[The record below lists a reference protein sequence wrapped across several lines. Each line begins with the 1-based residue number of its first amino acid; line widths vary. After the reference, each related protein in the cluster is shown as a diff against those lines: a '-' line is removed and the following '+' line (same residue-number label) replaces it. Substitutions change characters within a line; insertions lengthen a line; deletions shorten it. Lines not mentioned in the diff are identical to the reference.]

1 MKIKICGL
9 KFESNILGLSKLE
22 PDYMGF
28 IFWEKSKRL
37 VTGSTPNLSQTKIKK
52 TGVFVNANFEKIK
65 DKVHAHKLEV
75 VQLHGLE
82 SPEFC
87 KKIKNLGIE
96 IIKAFSI
103 DEKFNFNILEKYE
116 LCSDY
121 FLFDTKGKSPGG
133 NGISFNWDI
142 LRNYKYKKKF
152 FLSGGIGVES
162 IDAIKKIKKLK
173 LPLFCIDINSRFE
186 LNPGKKNI
194 ELIKSFKNNLEN
206 EIQS

>member
-9 KFESNILGLSKLE
+9 KFKSNILGLSKLE

-37 VTGSTPNLSQTKIKK
+37 VIDSTPNLSQTKIKK
-52 TGVFVNANFEKIK
+52 TGVFVNADFEKIK
-65 DKVHAHKLEV
+65 NKVRVHKLQAI
-75 VQLHGLE
+75 QLHGLE

-87 KKIKNLGIE
+87 EKIKDLGVE

-103 DEKFNFNILEKYE
+103 DENFNFNVLEKYE

-133 NGISFNWDI
+133 NGISFDWEI
-142 LRNYKYKKKF
+142 LRNYKYEKKF
-152 FLSGGIGVES
+152 FLSGGISIES
-162 IDAIKKIKKLK
+162 INAIKKIKKLS
-173 LPLFCIDINSRFE
+173 LPLFCVDINSRFE

-194 ELIKSFKNNLEN
+194 ELIKSFKYSLEN
-206 EIQS
+206 EI

>member
-37 VTGSTPNLSQTKIKK
+37 VIDSTPNLSQTKIKK
-52 TGVFVNANFEKIK
+52 TGVFVNADFEKIK
-65 DKVHAHKLEV
+65 DKVRVHKLEAI
-75 VQLHGLE
+75 QLHGLE

-87 KKIKNLGIE
+87 EKIKNLGVE

-103 DEKFNFNILEKYE
+103 DGSFNFKILEEYE

-133 NGISFNWDI
+133 NGISFNWEI
-142 LRNYKYKKKF
+142 LRNYKYEKKF
-152 FLSGGIGVES
+152 FLSGGIGIES
-162 IDAIKKIKKLK
+162 ISAIKKIKNLS
-173 LPLFCIDINSRFE
+173 LPLFCVDINSRFE
-186 LNPGKKNI
+186 LNPGEKNI
-194 ELIKSFKNNLEN
+194 ELIKSFKNSLKN
-206 EIQS
+206 EI

>member
-9 KFESNILGLSKLE
+9 KFESNILDLSIIE

-28 IFWEKSKRL
+28 IFWEKSKRH
-37 VTGSTPNLSQTKIKK
+37 VKGSTPNLSQTKIKK
-52 TGVFVNANFEKIK
+52 TGVFVNADFEKIK
-65 DKVHAHKLEV
+65 EKVYVHKLKAI
-75 VQLHGLE
+75 QLHGEE

-87 KKIKNLGIE
+87 KKIKAFGVE

-103 DEKFNFNILEKYE
+103 DENFNFDILKKYD

-133 NGISFNWDI
+133 NGISFDWEI
-142 LRNYKYKKKF
+142 LRNYKYEKKI
-152 FLSGGIGVES
+152 FLSGGIGVDS
-162 IDAIKKIKKLK
+162 INDIKKLK
-173 LPLFCIDINSRFE
+173 NFDLPLFCIDINSKFE

-206 EIQS
+206 EV

>member
-28 IFWEKSKRL
+28 VFWEKSKRL
-37 VTGSTPNLSQTKIKK
+37 VIGSTPNLSQTKIKK
-52 TGVFVNANFEKIK
+52 TGVFVNADFEKIK
-65 DKVHAHKLEV
+65 DKVRVHKLEAI
-75 VQLHGLE
+75 QLHGLE

-87 KKIKNLGIE
+87 EKIKDLGVE

-103 DEKFNFNILEKYE
+103 DENFNFNVLEKYE

-133 NGISFNWDI
+133 NGISFDWEI
-142 LRNYKYKKKF
+142 LRNYKYEKKF
-152 FLSGGIGVES
+152 FLSGGISIES
-162 IDAIKKIKKLK
+162 INAIKKIKKLS
-173 LPLFCIDINSRFE
+173 LPLFCVDINSRFE
-186 LNPGKKNI
+186 LNPGEKNI
-194 ELIKSFKNNLEN
+194 ELIKSFKNSLEN
-206 EIQS
+206 EI

>member
-9 KFESNILGLSKLE
+9 KFESNILGLSKLK

-37 VTGSTPNLSQTKIKK
+37 VIDSTPNLSQTKIKK
-52 TGVFVNANFEKIK
+52 TGVFVNADFDKIK
-65 DKVHAHKLEV
+65 DKVRVHELEAI
-75 VQLHGLE
+75 QLHGLE

-87 KKIKNLGIE
+87 EKIKNLGVE

-103 DEKFNFNILEKYE
+103 DENFNFNILEKYD

-133 NGISFNWDI
+133 NGISFDWEI
-142 LRNYKYKKKF
+142 LRNYKHEKKF
-152 FLSGGIGVES
+152 FLSGGIGIES
-162 IDAIKKIKKLK
+162 LNAIKKIKNLS
-173 LPLFCIDINSRFE
+173 LPLFCVDINSRFE
-186 LNPGKKNI
+186 LNPGKKKYRI
-194 ELIKSFKNNLEN
+194 D
-206 EIQS
+206 

>member
-37 VTGSTPNLSQTKIKK
+37 VIDSTPNLSQTKIKK
-52 TGVFVNANFEKIK
+52 TGVFVNADFEKIK
-65 DKVHAHKLEV
+65 DKVRVHKLEAI
-75 VQLHGLE
+75 QLHGLE

-87 KKIKNLGIE
+87 EKIKNLGVE

-103 DEKFNFNILEKYE
+103 DENFNFNVLEKYE

-133 NGISFNWDI
+133 NGISFDWEI
-142 LRNYKYKKKF
+142 LRNYKYEKKF
-152 FLSGGIGVES
+152 FLSGGIGIES
-162 IDAIKKIKKLK
+162 INAIKKIKNLS
-173 LPLFCIDINSRFE
+173 LPLFCVDINSRFE

-194 ELIKSFKNNLEN
+194 ELIKSFKYSLEN
-206 EIQS
+206 EI

>member
-37 VTGSTPNLSQTKIKK
+37 VTGSSPNLSQTKIKK
-52 TGVFVNANFEKIK
+52 TGVFVNADFEKIR
-65 DKVHAHKLEV
+65 DKVRVHKLEAI
-75 VQLHGLE
+75 QLHGLE

-87 KKIKNLGIE
+87 EKIKNLGVE

-103 DEKFNFNILEKYE
+103 DENFTFNILEKYE

-121 FLFDTKGKSPGG
+121 FLFDAKGKSPGG
-133 NGISFNWDI
+133 NGISFDWEI

-152 FLSGGIGVES
+152 FLSGGIGIES
-162 IDAIKKIKKLK
+162 INAIKKIKDLS
-173 LPLFCIDINSRFE
+173 LPLFCVDINSRFE

-194 ELIKSFKNNLEN
+194 ELIKSFKNSLEN
-206 EIQS
+206 EI

>member
-37 VTGSTPNLSQTKIKK
+37 VIGSTPNLSQTKIKK
-52 TGVFVNANFEKIK
+52 TGVFVNADFEKIK
-65 DKVHAHKLEV
+65 DKVRVHKLEAI
-75 VQLHGLE
+75 QLHGLE

-87 KKIKNLGIE
+87 EKIKNLGVE

-103 DEKFNFNILEKYE
+103 DENFNFNVLEKYE

-133 NGISFNWDI
+133 NGISFDWEI

-152 FLSGGIGVES
+152 FLSGGIGIES
-162 IDAIKKIKKLK
+162 INAIKKIKNLS
-173 LPLFCIDINSRFE
+173 LPLFCVDINSRFE
-186 LNPGKKNI
+186 LNPGEKNI
-194 ELIKSFKNNLEN
+194 ELIKSFKNSLEN
-206 EIQS
+206 EI

>member
-9 KFESNILGLSKLE
+9 KFESNILDLSKIE

-28 IFWEKSKRL
+28 IFWEKSKRH
-37 VTGSTPNLSQTKIKK
+37 VKGSTPNLLQTKIKK
-52 TGVFVNANFEKIK
+52 TGIFVNADFEKIK
-65 DKVHAHKLEV
+65 EKVYVHKLKAI
-75 VQLHGLE
+75 QLHGEE

-87 KKIKNLGIE
+87 KKIKAFGVE

-103 DEKFNFNILEKYE
+103 DENFNFDILKKYD

-133 NGISFNWDI
+133 NGISFDWEI
-142 LRNYKYKKKF
+142 LRNYKYEKKI

-162 IDAIKKIKKLK
+162 INAIKKLK
-173 LPLFCIDINSRFE
+173 NFDLPLFCIDINSKFE

-206 EIQS
+206 EV

>member
-37 VTGSTPNLSQTKIKK
+37 VIGSTPNLSQTKIKK
-52 TGVFVNANFEKIK
+52 TGVFVNADFEKIK
-65 DKVHAHKLEV
+65 DKVRVHKLEAI
-75 VQLHGLE
+75 QLHGLE

-87 KKIKNLGIE
+87 EKIKDLGVE

-103 DEKFNFNILEKYE
+103 DENFNFNVLEKYE

-133 NGISFNWDI
+133 NGISFDWEI
-142 LRNYKYKKKF
+142 LRNYKYEKKF
-152 FLSGGIGVES
+152 FLSGGIGIES
-162 IDAIKKIKKLK
+162 INAIKKIKNLS
-173 LPLFCIDINSRFE
+173 LPLFCVDINSRFE
-186 LNPGKKNI
+186 LNPGEKNI
-194 ELIKSFKNNLEN
+194 ELIKSFKNSLEN
-206 EIQS
+206 EI

>member
-37 VTGSTPNLSQTKIKK
+37 VIGSTPNLSQTKIKK
-52 TGVFVNANFEKIK
+52 TGVFVNADFEKIK
-65 DKVHAHKLEV
+65 DKVRVHKLEAI
-75 VQLHGLE
+75 QLHGLE

-87 KKIKNLGIE
+87 EKIKNLGVE

-103 DEKFNFNILEKYE
+103 DENFNFNVLEKYE

-133 NGISFNWDI
+133 NGISFDWEI
-142 LRNYKYKKKF
+142 LRNYKYEKKF
-152 FLSGGIGVES
+152 FLSGGISIES
-162 IDAIKKIKKLK
+162 INAIKKIKNLS
-173 LPLFCIDINSRFE
+173 LPLFCVDINSRFE

-194 ELIKSFKNNLEN
+194 ELIKSFKYSLEN
-206 EIQS
+206 EI

>member
-37 VTGSTPNLSQTKIKK
+37 VIGSTPNLSQTKIKK
-52 TGVFVNANFEKIK
+52 TGVFVNADFDKIK
-65 DKVHAHKLEV
+65 DKVRVHKLEAI
-75 VQLHGLE
+75 QLHGLE

-87 KKIKNLGIE
+87 EKIKNLGVE

-103 DEKFNFNILEKYE
+103 DENFNFNVLEKYE
-116 LCSDY
+116 LFSDY

-133 NGISFNWDI
+133 NGISFDWEI
-142 LRNYKYKKKF
+142 LRNYKYEKKF
-152 FLSGGIGVES
+152 FLSGGIGIES
-162 IDAIKKIKKLK
+162 INAIKKIKNLS
-173 LPLFCIDINSRFE
+173 LPLFCVDINSRFE
-186 LNPGKKNI
+186 LNPGEKNI
-194 ELIKSFKNNLEN
+194 ELIKSFKNSLEN
-206 EIQS
+206 EI

>member
-28 IFWEKSKRL
+28 VFWEKSKRL
-37 VTGSTPNLSQTKIKK
+37 VIGSTPNLSQTKIKK
-52 TGVFVNANFEKIK
+52 TGVFVNADFEKIK
-65 DKVHAHKLEV
+65 DKVRVHKLEAI
-75 VQLHGLE
+75 QLHGLE

-87 KKIKNLGIE
+87 EKIKNLGVE

-103 DEKFNFNILEKYE
+103 DENFNFNVLEKYE

-133 NGISFNWDI
+133 NGISFDWEI
-142 LRNYKYKKKF
+142 LRNYKYEKKF
-152 FLSGGIGVES
+152 FLSGGISIES
-162 IDAIKKIKKLK
+162 INAIKKIKKLS
-173 LPLFCIDINSRFE
+173 LPLFCVDINSRFE

-194 ELIKSFKNNLEN
+194 ELIKSFKYSLEN
-206 EIQS
+206 EI

>member
-37 VTGSTPNLSQTKIKK
+37 VIGSTPNLSQTKIKK
-52 TGVFVNANFEKIK
+52 TGVFVNADFEKIR
-65 DKVHAHKLEV
+65 DKVRVHKLEAI
-75 VQLHGLE
+75 QLHGLE

-87 KKIKNLGIE
+87 EKIKNLGVE

-103 DEKFNFNILEKYE
+103 DENFNFDILEKYE

-133 NGISFNWDI
+133 NGISFDWEI

-152 FLSGGIGVES
+152 FLSGGIGIES
-162 IDAIKKIKKLK
+162 INAIKKIKNLS
-173 LPLFCIDINSRFE
+173 LPLFCVDINSRFE
-186 LNPGKKNI
+186 LNPGEKNI
-194 ELIKSFKNNLEN
+194 ELIKSFKNSLEN
-206 EIQS
+206 EI

>member
-28 IFWEKSKRL
+28 VFWEKSKRL
-37 VTGSTPNLSQTKIKK
+37 VIGSTPNLSQTKIKK
-52 TGVFVNANFEKIK
+52 TGVFVNADFEKIK
-65 DKVHAHKLEV
+65 DKVRVHKLEAI
-75 VQLHGLE
+75 QLHGLE

-87 KKIKNLGIE
+87 EKIKDLGVE

-103 DEKFNFNILEKYE
+103 DENFNFNVLEKYE

-133 NGISFNWDI
+133 NGISFDWEI
-142 LRNYKYKKKF
+142 LRNYKYEKKF
-152 FLSGGIGVES
+152 FLSGGIGIES
-162 IDAIKKIKKLK
+162 ISAIKKIKNLS
-173 LPLFCIDINSRFE
+173 LPLFCVDINSRFE
-186 LNPGKKNI
+186 LNPGEKNI
-194 ELIKSFKNNLEN
+194 ELIKSFKNSLEN
-206 EIQS
+206 EI

>member
-9 KFESNILGLSKLE
+9 KFESNILSLSKLE

-116 LCSDY
+116 FCSDY

>member
-9 KFESNILGLSKLE
+9 KFESNIIDLSKLE

-28 IFWEKSKRL
+28 IFWEKSKRY
-37 VTGSTPNLSQTKIKK
+37 VKSSTPNLSNMKIKK
-52 TGVFVNANFEKIK
+52 TGVFVNAHFENIMDKINI
-65 DKVHAHKLEV
+65 HKLEAI
-75 VQLHGLE
+75 QLHGQE
-82 SPEFC
+82 SPTFC

-103 DEKFNFNILEKYE
+103 DENFNFDILKKYD
-116 LCSDY
+116 LFCDY

-133 NGISFNWDI
+133 NGIPFNWEI
-142 LRNYKYKKKF
+142 LRNYKYKKQF

-162 IDAIKKIKKLK
+162 LDAIKKIKNLN
-173 LPLFCIDINSRFE
+173 LPLFCVDINSRFE
-186 LNPGKKNI
+186 LSPGKKNI

-206 EIQS
+206 EV

>member
-28 IFWEKSKRL
+28 VFWEKSKRL
-37 VTGSTPNLSQTKIKK
+37 VIGSTPNLSQTKIKK
-52 TGVFVNANFEKIK
+52 TGVFVNADFEKIK
-65 DKVHAHKLEV
+65 DKVRVHKLEAI
-75 VQLHGLE
+75 QLHGLE

-87 KKIKNLGIE
+87 EKIKNLGVE

-103 DEKFNFNILEKYE
+103 DENFNFNVLEKYE

-133 NGISFNWDI
+133 NGISFDWEI
-142 LRNYKYKKKF
+142 LRNYKYEKKF
-152 FLSGGIGVES
+152 FLSGGISIES
-162 IDAIKKIKKLK
+162 INAIKKIKKLS
-173 LPLFCIDINSRFE
+173 LPLFCVDINSRFE
-186 LNPGKKNI
+186 LNPGEKNI
-194 ELIKSFKNNLEN
+194 ELIKSFKNSLEN
-206 EIQS
+206 EI

>member
-37 VTGSTPNLSQTKIKK
+37 VIGSTPTLSQTKIKK
-52 TGVFVNANFEKIK
+52 TGVFVNADFEKIK
-65 DKVHAHKLEV
+65 DKVRVHKLEAI
-75 VQLHGLE
+75 QLHGLE

-87 KKIKNLGIE
+87 EKLRNLGVE

-103 DEKFNFNILEKYE
+103 DENFNFNILEKYE
-116 LCSDY
+116 LFSDY

-133 NGISFNWDI
+133 NGISFDWEI
-142 LRNYKYKKKF
+142 LRNYKYEKKF
-152 FLSGGIGVES
+152 FLSGGIGIES
-162 IDAIKKIKKLK
+162 INAIKKIKNLS
-173 LPLFCIDINSRFE
+173 LPLFCLDINSRFE
-186 LNPGKKNI
+186 LNPGEKNI
-194 ELIKSFKNNLEN
+194 ELIKSFKNSLEN
-206 EIQS
+206 EI

>member
-9 KFESNILGLSKLE
+9 KFKSNILGLSKLE

-37 VTGSTPNLSQTKIKK
+37 VIDSTPNLSQTKIKK
-52 TGVFVNANFEKIK
+52 TGVFVNADFEKIK
-65 DKVHAHKLEV
+65 DKVRVHKLEAI
-75 VQLHGLE
+75 QLHGLE

-87 KKIKNLGIE
+87 EKIKNLGVE

-103 DEKFNFNILEKYE
+103 DGNFNFKILEEYE

-133 NGISFNWDI
+133 NGISFDWEI
-142 LRNYKYKKKF
+142 LRNYKYEKKF
-152 FLSGGIGVES
+152 FLSGGIGIES
-162 IDAIKKIKKLK
+162 ISAIKKIKNLS
-173 LPLFCIDINSRFE
+173 LPLFCVDINSRFE
-186 LNPGKKNI
+186 LNPGEKNI
-194 ELIKSFKNNLEN
+194 ELIKSFKNSLEN
-206 EIQS
+206 EI

>member
-1 MKIKICGL
+1 MKIKVCGL
-9 KFESNILGLSKLE
+9 KFKSNILSLSKLE

-28 IFWEKSKRL
+28 IFWEKSKRH
-37 VTGSTPNLSQTKIKK
+37 VEGTTPNLSQTKIKK
-52 TGVFVNANFEKIK
+52 TGVFVNADFEKIK
-65 DKVHAHKLEV
+65 EKTIVHKLV
-75 VQLHGLE
+75 AIQLHGQE

-87 KKIKNLGIE
+87 KKIRNLGVE

-103 DEKFNFNILEKYE
+103 DEDFNFDILEKYD

-133 NGISFNWDI
+133 NGVSFDWEI
-142 LRNYKYKKKF
+142 LKNYKYEKKF
-152 FLSGGIGVES
+152 FLSGGIGFES
-162 IDAIKKIKKLK
+162 IDAIKKIKNLH

-194 ELIKSFKNNLEN
+194 ELINSFKKKLEN
-206 EIQS
+206 EI

>member
-9 KFESNILGLSKLE
+9 KFKSNILGLSKLE

-37 VTGSTPNLSQTKIKK
+37 VIDSTPNLSQTKIKK
-52 TGVFVNANFEKIK
+52 TGVFVNADFEKIK
-65 DKVHAHKLEV
+65 DKVRVHKLEAIH
-75 VQLHGLE
+75 LHGLE

-87 KKIKNLGIE
+87 EKIKNLGVE

-103 DEKFNFNILEKYE
+103 DGSFNFKILEEYE

-133 NGISFNWDI
+133 NGISFDWEI
-142 LRNYKYKKKF
+142 LRNYKYEKKF
-152 FLSGGIGVES
+152 FLSGGIGIES
-162 IDAIKKIKKLK
+162 ISAIKKIKNLS
-173 LPLFCIDINSRFE
+173 LPLFCVDINSRFE
-186 LNPGKKNI
+186 LNPGEKNI
-194 ELIKSFKNNLEN
+194 ELIKSFKNSLEN
-206 EIQS
+206 EI

>member
-9 KFESNILGLSKLE
+9 KFKSNILGLSKLE

-28 IFWEKSKRL
+28 VFWEKSKRL
-37 VTGSTPNLSQTKIKK
+37 VIDSTPNLSQTKIKK
-52 TGVFVNANFEKIK
+52 TGVFVNADFEKIK
-65 DKVHAHKLEV
+65 DKVRVHKLEAI
-75 VQLHGLE
+75 QLHGLE

-87 KKIKNLGIE
+87 EKIKNLGVE

-103 DEKFNFNILEKYE
+103 DENFNFNVLEKYE

-133 NGISFNWDI
+133 NGISFDWEI
-142 LRNYKYKKKF
+142 LRNYKYEKKF
-152 FLSGGIGVES
+152 FLSGGISIES
-162 IDAIKKIKKLK
+162 INAIKKIKKLS
-173 LPLFCIDINSRFE
+173 LPLFCVDINSRFE

-194 ELIKSFKNNLEN
+194 ELIKSFKYSLEN
-206 EIQS
+206 EI

>member
-37 VTGSTPNLSQTKIKK
+37 VIGSTPNLSQTKIKK
-52 TGVFVNANFEKIK
+52 TGVFVNADFEKIK
-65 DKVHAHKLEV
+65 DKVRVHKLEAI
-75 VQLHGLE
+75 QLHGLE

-87 KKIKNLGIE
+87 EKIKNLGVE

-103 DEKFNFNILEKYE
+103 DENFNFNVLEKYE

-133 NGISFNWDI
+133 NGISFDWEI
-142 LRNYKYKKKF
+142 LRNYKYEKKF
-152 FLSGGIGVES
+152 FLSGGISIES
-162 IDAIKKIKKLK
+162 INAIKKIKKLS
-173 LPLFCIDINSRFE
+173 LPLFCVDINSRFE
-186 LNPGKKNI
+186 LNPGEKNI
-194 ELIKSFKNNLEN
+194 ELIKSFKNRLEN
-206 EIQS
+206 EI

>member
-37 VTGSTPNLSQTKIKK
+37 VIDSTPNLSQTKIKK
-52 TGVFVNANFEKIK
+52 TGVFVNADFEKIK
-65 DKVHAHKLEV
+65 DKVRVHKLEAI
-75 VQLHGLE
+75 QLHGLE

-87 KKIKNLGIE
+87 EKIKNLGVE

-103 DEKFNFNILEKYE
+103 DENFNFNVLEKYE

-133 NGISFNWDI
+133 NGISFDWEI
-142 LRNYKYKKKF
+142 LRNYKYEKKF
-152 FLSGGIGVES
+152 FLSGGIGIES
-162 IDAIKKIKKLK
+162 INAIKKIKNLD
-173 LPLFCIDINSRFE
+173 LPLFCVDINSRFE
-186 LNPGKKNI
+186 LNPGKKKYRI
-194 ELIKSFKNNLEN
+194 D
-206 EIQS
+206 

>member
-37 VTGSTPNLSQTKIKK
+37 VIGSTPNLSQTKIKK
-52 TGVFVNANFEKIK
+52 TGVFVNADFEKIK
-65 DKVHAHKLEV
+65 DKVRVHKLEAI
-75 VQLHGLE
+75 QLHGFE
-82 SPEFC
+82 PPEFC
-87 KKIKNLGIE
+87 EKIKNLGVE

-103 DEKFNFNILEKYE
+103 DENFTFNILEKYE

-121 FLFDTKGKSPGG
+121 FLFDAKGKSPGG
-133 NGISFNWDI
+133 NGISFDWEI

-152 FLSGGIGVES
+152 FLSGGIGIES
-162 IDAIKKIKKLK
+162 INAIKKIKNLS
-173 LPLFCIDINSRFE
+173 LPLFCVDINSRFE
-186 LNPGKKNI
+186 LNPGEKNI
-194 ELIKSFKNNLEN
+194 ELIKSFKNSLEN
-206 EIQS
+206 EI

>member
-37 VTGSTPNLSQTKIKK
+37 VIGSTPNLSQTKIKK
-52 TGVFVNANFEKIK
+52 TGVFVNADFEKIR
-65 DKVHAHKLEV
+65 DKVRVHKLEAI
-75 VQLHGLE
+75 QLHGLE

-87 KKIKNLGIE
+87 EKIKNLGVE

-103 DEKFNFNILEKYE
+103 DENFTFNILEKYE

-133 NGISFNWDI
+133 NGISFDWEI
-142 LRNYKYKKKF
+142 LRNYKYEKKF
-152 FLSGGIGVES
+152 FLSGGIGIES
-162 IDAIKKIKKLK
+162 INAIKKIKNLS
-173 LPLFCIDINSRFE
+173 LPLFCVDINSRFE
-186 LNPGKKNI
+186 LNPGEKNI
-194 ELIKSFKNNLEN
+194 ELIKSFKNSLEN
-206 EIQS
+206 EI

>member
-9 KFESNILGLSKLE
+9 KFESNILGLSKLK

-37 VTGSTPNLSQTKIKK
+37 VIGSTPNLSKTKIKK
-52 TGVFVNANFEKIK
+52 TGVFVNADFEKIK
-65 DKVHAHKLEV
+65 DKVRVHKLEAI
-75 VQLHGLE
+75 QLHGFE

-87 KKIKNLGIE
+87 EKIKNLGVE

-103 DEKFNFNILEKYE
+103 DGNFNFKILEEYE

-133 NGISFNWDI
+133 NGISFDWEI
-142 LRNYKYKKKF
+142 LRNYKYEKKF
-152 FLSGGIGVES
+152 FLSGGIGIES
-162 IDAIKKIKKLK
+162 ISAIKKIKNLS
-173 LPLFCIDINSRFE
+173 LPLFCVDINSKFE
-186 LNPGKKNI
+186 LNPGEKNI
-194 ELIKSFKNNLEN
+194 ELIKSFKNSLEN
-206 EIQS
+206 EI

>member
-37 VTGSTPNLSQTKIKK
+37 VIDSTPNLSQTKIKK
-52 TGVFVNANFEKIK
+52 TGVFVNADLEKIK
-65 DKVHAHKLEV
+65 DKVRVHKLEAI
-75 VQLHGLE
+75 QLHGLE

-87 KKIKNLGIE
+87 EKIKNLGVE

-103 DEKFNFNILEKYE
+103 DENFNFNILEKYE

-133 NGISFNWDI
+133 NGISFDWEI
-142 LRNYKYKKKF
+142 LRNYKYEKKF
-152 FLSGGIGVES
+152 FLSGGIGIES
-162 IDAIKKIKKLK
+162 ISAIKKIKNLS
-173 LPLFCIDINSRFE
+173 LPLFCVDINSRFE
-186 LNPGKKNI
+186 LNPGEKNI
-194 ELIKSFKNNLEN
+194 ELIKSFKNSLEN
-206 EIQS
+206 EI